1 LGVLLVLTGIGFLTG
16 SMSGIRIWLLKAFT
30 ALQNFG

>member
-1 LGVLLVLTGIGFLTG
+1 LGVLLVLTGIGFLAG
-16 SMSGIRIWLLKAFT
+16 SMSGIRIWLLETFR